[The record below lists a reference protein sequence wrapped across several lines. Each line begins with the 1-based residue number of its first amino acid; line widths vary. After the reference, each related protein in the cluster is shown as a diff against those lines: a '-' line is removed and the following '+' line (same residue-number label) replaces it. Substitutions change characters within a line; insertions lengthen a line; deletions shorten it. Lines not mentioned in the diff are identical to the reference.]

1 MEEGLPGALLLAVP
15 PGPAHQGVEVV
26 LGEVAG
32 EEHAQVVQPI
42 EQKFF
47 GDRNAPKHLIKLAGA
62 QTEKPL
68 DGDKLNGCRAQIRR
82 WLLVEQV
89 GEQWAVAVSSRNNTY
104 GL

>member
-1 MEEGLPGALLLAVP
+1 MPGALLLAVP

-32 EEHAQVVQPI
+32 EEDAQVVQAV
-42 EQKFF
+42 EQELCGN
-47 GDRNAPKHLIKLAGA
+47 GDTPEHLIELAGA

-68 DGDKLNGCRAQIRR
+68 DGDELNGCRAQIRR